1 MVDPPDQL
9 PVGGL
14 RGVRQGVVELCQLR
28 TTVAADA
35 EISLFFHV
43 FLV

>member
-14 RGVRQGVVELCQLR
+14 GGQSGVVELCQLR

-43 FLV
+43 FLI